1 MSTIP
6 LTFVEGSI
14 AMPRARPLDRLPAP
28 FGRDWALLPPGHS
41 WRVELKALYAAMLHT
56 FCMSNKTILSLCRW
70 VPLSATRA
78 AAPDCAAATTRTTVL
93 EAPRTHAAQAL
104 AEATL
109 LPEVERPALGSVSR
123 RSSPHRAVLAGG
135 VCVLS
140 GAAMLAWIAFTHLGH
155 RPVIDAGK
163 PADNGTASGE
173 TQAAQRRKSDAAA
186 AQGLSREAVTDLAH
200 RPAIDAA
207 KPADNGTASG
217 ETQAAQRR
225 KSDAAA
231 VHGLGREA
239 VREGAAG
246 KLQAPPAS
254 VASAN
259 GRVAPRQVHTPASLS
274 AGPATHA
281 VNNDAFSRRRE
292 AVDKPR
298 EKNDHRTARS
308 AIANRFARVA
318 PMSDDMPRIT
328 VPRTAQRGSP
338 APSARGAYSPPAPA
352 QPGFDEY
359 ADVTMSAATPVRD
372 VASSRSA
379 TSNRVPAASST
390 EWMNHMSQRRVT
402 EIPDQFAK

>member
-1 MSTIP
+1 
-6 LTFVEGSI
+6 
-14 AMPRARPLDRLPAP
+14 
-28 FGRDWALLPPGHS
+28 
-41 WRVELKALYAAMLHT
+41 
-56 FCMSNKTILSLCRW
+56 
-70 VPLSATRA
+70 
-78 AAPDCAAATTRTTVL
+78 
-93 EAPRTHAAQAL
+93 
-104 AEATL
+104 
-109 LPEVERPALGSVSR
+109 
-123 RSSPHRAVLAGG
+123 
-135 VCVLS
+135 
-140 GAAMLAWIAFTHLGH
+140 
-155 RPVIDAGK
+155 
-163 PADNGTASGE
+163 
-173 TQAAQRRKSDAAA
+173 
-186 AQGLSREAVTDLAH
+186 LSREAVTDLAH